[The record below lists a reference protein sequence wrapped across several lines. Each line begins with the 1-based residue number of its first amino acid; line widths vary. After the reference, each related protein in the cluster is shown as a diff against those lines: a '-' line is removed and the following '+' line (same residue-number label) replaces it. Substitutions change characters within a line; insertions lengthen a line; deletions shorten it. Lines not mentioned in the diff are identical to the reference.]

1 MKQKLFILGPI
12 TLLCSLL
19 LSICVAAPPSAQER
33 LMHDL
38 AIKLDQFR
46 KTHSLSYDELNQLVG
61 NMAIGGK
68 AYKKGRLGIVEN
80 DIYIQLENSKNGLMI
95 GKDTWEGLP
104 ADRPELVLV
113 EGGKVIE
120 SFAQSATGK
129 PIILL
134 FSAKE
139 VQFINLATNFG
150 AVYSRN

>member
-1 MKQKLFILGPI
+1 
-12 TLLCSLL
+12 
-19 LSICVAAPPSAQER
+19 
-33 LMHDL
+33 
-38 AIKLDQFR
+38 
-46 KTHSLSYDELNQLVG
+46 
-61 NMAIGGK
+61 
-68 AYKKGRLGIVEN
+68 
-80 DIYIQLENSKNGLMI
+80 MI